1 MHTTRA
7 NPLAERISL
16 SGVACLGDVELL
28 ALLLHERRGKPR
40 LSDAARLLDEM
51 GGLSQFL
58 DQSVHTLGMALPEQS
73 AAITRVVA
81 AVELG
86 RRALSQRM
94 SERRE
99 AIKSSAE
106 VERWARPRLATLDHE
121 EVWVLGLDGKNAL
134 KTADRVGQGGAHGCA
149 LTPRDILGPALRH
162 AASAIVLVHNHPSG
176 EPEPSAE
183 DIAMTRAVAEASN
196 VVGVPLLDHVVV
208 ARGGAASIFELIAE

>member
-1 MHTTRA
+1 MRTPRS
-7 NPLAERISL
+7 NEL
-16 SGVACLGDVELL
+16 SSRLSCSGAGTLGDLELL
-28 ALLLHERRGKPR
+28 ALLLHDRRGAPR
-40 LSDAARLLDEM
+40 LSEAARLLDAL
-51 GGLSQFL
+51 GGVAQLL
-58 DQSVHTLGMALPEQS
+58 DASVHTLAMALPEHD
-73 AAITRVVA
+73 AGVTRIAA

-86 RRALSQRM
+86 RRALHRRM

-106 VERWARPRLATLDHE
+106 VERWARPRLAMLDHE

-134 KTADRVGQGGAHGCA
+134 KTAQRVGQGGAHGCA

>member
-1 MHTTRA
+1 MPTRA
-7 NPLAERISL
+7 NELISRL
-16 SGVACLGDVELL
+16 SCSGPSGLGDLELL
-28 ALLLHERRGKPR
+28 ALLLQDQRGKPR
-40 LSDAARLLDEM
+40 LSEAARLLDEM
-51 GGLSQFL
+51 GGLPRLL
-58 DQSVHTLGMALPEQS
+58 DASVHALGAALPERMH
-73 AAITRVVA
+73 AITRVVA
-81 AVELG
+81 GVELG
-86 RRALSQRM
+86 RRALHQRM
-94 SERRE
+94 HERRE

-134 KTADRVGQGGAHGCA
+134 KTAERVGQGGAHGCA

-176 EPEPSAE
+176 DSEPSAE

-208 ARGGAASIFELIAE
+208 ARGGAASIFELISE